1 MIIEK
6 YDVTLIENARPT
18 QGMSA
23 PLIVQDSDFNKY
35 IMKSPT
41 GKNSRGQ
48 LVKEDAVFFQECIG
62 YMLAEKLGLHIPKI
76 VALNLSK
83 KMVENNPEIMFQRGQ
98 RPGLKFG
105 TSMIDGMESNFVQTT
120 NMKKNLTESRLLSPW
135 IKYFTNVVNVDEFPS
150 IIALDIFL
158 MNLDRFGNNGNLLI
172 ANQSGR
178 RIAYSIDYGHSFLGP
193 CYSQMLREK
202 QTILQHAQFQ
212 PISNPDNI
220 RHYINVVLKSL
231 LDSAGF
237 GNRLS
242 GIGNVFRAMQSTI
255 TFENSINPFIKPID
269 ILTSIS
275 DNNFLSMLN
284 TIPDEW
290 VSGGIQQKNY
300 YKQFMLDQQ
309 QLLPMLLE
317 SIYNNG
323 AFENSLEGS
332 LEWQTNNR
340 ASGIQ

>member
-1 MIIEK
+1 
-6 YDVTLIENARPT
+6 
-18 QGMSA
+18 MSS
-23 PLIVQDSDFNKY
+23 PLIVQDRDFNRY

-41 GKNSRGQ
+41 GKNSQGQ

-105 TSMIDGMESNFVQTT
+105 TSMIAGMESNFVQTT

-172 ANQSGR
+172 ANQSDR

-193 CYSQMLREK
+193 YYSQELQNK
-202 QTILQHAQFQ
+202 QDVLQHAQFQ
-212 PISNPDNI
+212 PISNPTNI
-220 RHYINVVLKSL
+220 ENYTNYVLNL
-231 LDSAGF
+231 LLSCTDS
-237 GNRLS
+237 RLS
-242 GIGNVFRAMQSTI
+242 GIGNVFRAMQSAI

-323 AFENSLEGS
+323 AFENSLEEA
-332 LEWQTNNR
+332 LEWQTNNK